1 MTIDVAIVVVVLV
14 GCLYPS
20 FYIQGERGY
29 KEGNQVSYNMISIKI
44 LSLLDYYIYIYIFI
58 DMIIY
63 ALESMSWSSGIFWMV
78 G

>member
-44 LSLLDYYIYIYIFI
+44 LYLLDYYIYIFI

-63 ALESMSWSSGIFWMV
+63 ALGSMSWSSGIFWMV